1 MTRKIFGT
9 DGVRGRANVHP
20 MTASNIVQLATAV
33 GRYFGQDQKRHRVVI
48 GKDTRRSCYML
59 ENALTAGF
67 TSAGMDVFALGPM
80 PTPAVGRL
88 THSMRADIGVMI
100 SASHNPHY
108 DNGIKFFGPDG
119 YKLSDGAE
127 AAIENLM
134 DTEIEP
140 VDAVGIGRVTQL
152 SDAASR
158 YVEYVKTTLADRVR
172 LNGLK
177 VVLDCAN
184 GAAYK
189 AAPQV
194 LWELGAEV
202 IPIGVNPNGYN
213 INDGCGSTAPD
224 RAAIAVLENKA
235 DVGICLDGD
244 ADRISI
250 IDETGAVADGDQIM
264 ALLATDWARQGRL
277 NNNMLVATVMSNL
290 GLERH
295 LNRHGVGLQRTP
307 VGDRYVV
314 QAMRAGG
321 YNMGGEQS
329 GHIVMTD
336 YSTTGDGLVAGLQF
350 LAQLRES
357 GRKASE
363 LCNQFEPVPQLL
375 KSINITRGT
384 APLEMPAVQ
393 AVIADGN
400 ARLKD
405 KGRLLIRKS
414 GTEPLIRVMGES
426 EDEGLLTGVIQQIV
440 TEIEAVTFKPQP
452 LSAIG

>member
-9 DGVRGRANVHP
+9 DGVRGRANVYP
-20 MTASNIVQLATAV
+20 MTAPTIVRLATAV
-33 GRYFGQDQKRHRVVI
+33 GQYFARDNKRHRVVI

-67 TSAGMDVFALGPM
+67 TSAGMDVFALGPI

-100 SASHNPHY
+100 SASHNPHH

-119 YKLSDGAE
+119 YKLSDAAE
-127 AAIENLM
+127 A
-134 DTEIEP
+134 EIEALMEQDEP
-140 VDAVGIGRVTQL
+140 QVDAEEIGRLTRL
-152 SDAASR
+152 NDAGGR
-158 YVEYVKTTLADRVR
+158 YVEYAKTTLADRVR
-172 LNGLK
+172 LRGLK

-184 GAAYK
+184 GAAYRV
-189 AAPQV
+189 APAV

-202 IPIGVNPNGYN
+202 IPIGVNPDGFN
-213 INDGCGSTAPD
+213 INAECGSTHPD

-250 IDETGAVADGDQIM
+250 IDETGRVADGDQIM
-264 ALLATDWARQGRL
+264 AMLATDWAQSGRL
-277 NNNMLVATVMSNL
+277 KHNTLVATIMSNL
-290 GLERH
+290 GLERFLH
-295 LNRHGVGLQRTP
+295 AQGIALERTP

-314 QAMRAGG
+314 EAMRRGG

-336 YSTTGDGLVAGLQF
+336 YATTGDGLMAGLQF
-350 LAQLRES
+350 LAKLKES
-357 GRKASE
+357 GKPASE
-363 LCNQFEPVPQLL
+363 LTNQFEPVPQLL
-375 KSINITRGT
+375 ENVRYLPGST
-384 APLEMPAVQ
+384 PLEQPAIQ
-393 AVIADGN
+393 EVIAFGKD
-400 ARLKD
+400 RLGQN
-405 KGRLLIRKS
+405 GRLLIRKS

-426 EDEGLLTGVIQQIV
+426 EDRALLHNVISEITGTIRNSVGI
-440 TEIEAVTFKPQP
+440 PRD
-452 LSAIG
+452 